1 MAMIQSVKLGKEFV
15 VVSENKVGVL
25 SKVAALL
32 ADRGIDIVAI
42 SAQAAGG
49 VALMNFVTD
58 DTLHT
63 RDLLAKKGLK
73 AQENTVLLLEVV
85 DRPGV
90 LMRITRKLAA
100 QKIDILNVYASAP
113 VSYGPCTLVI
123 ATNNNQKALVTLK
136 R

>member
-1 MAMIQSVKLGKEFV
+1 MIQSVKLGKEFV

-58 DTLHT
+58 DALHT
-63 RDLLAKKGLK
+63 KDLLIKKGFK
-73 AQENTVLLLEVV
+73 VQENTVLLLEVA
-85 DRPGV
+85 DKPGV
-90 LMRITRKLAA
+90 LMLITRKLAA
-100 QKIDILNVYASAP
+100 KKIDILNIYASSPA
-113 VSYGPCTLVI
+113 SYGPCTLVM

-136 R
+136 K

>member
-1 MAMIQSVKLGKEFV
+1 MIRSVKLGKEFV

-25 SKVAALL
+25 SKVAAML

-58 DTLHT
+58 DALHT

-73 AQENTVLLLEVV
+73 IQENTVLLLEIE
-85 DRPGV
+85 DKPGALV
-90 LMRITRKLAA
+90 QITRKLAA
-100 QKIDILNVYASAP
+100 KKIDILNIYASAP
-113 VSYGPCTLVI
+113 ASYGPCTLVM
-123 ATNNNQKALVTLK
+123 ATNNNQKALITLK
-136 R
+136 H

>member
-1 MAMIQSVKLGKEFV
+1 MIQSVKLGKEFV

-32 ADRGIDIVAI
+32 ADHGIDIVAI
-42 SAQAAGG
+42 SAQASGG

-58 DTLHT
+58 DALRTK
-63 RDLLAKKGLK
+63 DLLAKKGWK
-73 AQENTVLLLEVV
+73 VQENTVLLLEIV

-90 LMRITRKLAA
+90 LMWITRKLAA
-100 QKIDILNVYASAP
+100 KKINILNIYGSAP
-113 VSYGPCTLVI
+113 TSYGMCTLVI
-123 ATNNNQKALVTLK
+123 VTDSSQKALVALK

>member
-1 MAMIQSVKLGKEFV
+1 MIQSVKLGKEFV

-25 SKVAALL
+25 SKVAAIL

-58 DTLHT
+58 DALHT
-63 RDLLAKKGLK
+63 RDVLAKKGFK
-73 AQENTVLLLEVV
+73 TQENTVLLLEVV
-85 DRPGV
+85 DRPGA
-90 LMRITRKLAA
+90 LMRITRKLAS
-100 QKIDILNVYASAP
+100 KKVDILNVYASAP
-113 VSYGPCTLVI
+113 ASYGPCILVM

-136 R
+136 P

>member
-1 MAMIQSVKLGKEFV
+1 MIQSVKLGKEFV

-25 SKVAALL
+25 SKVATLL
-32 ADRGIDIVAI
+32 ADHGIDMVAL

-58 DTLHT
+58 DALRT
-63 RDLLAKKGLK
+63 RDLLAKKGWK
-73 AQENTVLLLEVV
+73 AQENTVLLLEIV

-100 QKIDILNVYASAP
+100 KKISILNIYGSAP
-113 VSYGPCTLVI
+113 TSYGMCTLVI
-123 ATNNNQKALVTLK
+123 VTDSSQKALVVLK

>member
-1 MAMIQSVKLGKEFV
+1 MIRSVKLGKEFV

-58 DTLHT
+58 DALHT
-63 RDLLAKKGLK
+63 RDLLIKRGFKT
-73 AQENTVLLLEVV
+73 QENSVLLLEIE
-85 DRPGV
+85 DKPGA
-90 LMRITRKLAA
+90 LMQITRKLAA
-100 QKIDILNVYASAP
+100 KKIDILNVYASAP
-113 VSYGPCTLVI
+113 ASYGPCTLVI

-136 R
+136 A

>member
-1 MAMIQSVKLGKEFV
+1 MIQSAKLGKEFV
-15 VVSENKVGVL
+15 VVSENKVGAL

-58 DTLHT
+58 DALHT
-63 RDLLAKKGLK
+63 RALLAKKGLK
-73 AQENTVLLLEVV
+73 AQENTVLLLEVA

-90 LMRITRKLAA
+90 LLSITRKLAA
-100 QKIDILNVYASAP
+100 QKIDLLNVYASAP
-113 VSYGPCTLVI
+113 ASYGPCTLVI
-123 ATNNNQKALVTLK
+123 STNNNQKALVTLK

>member
-1 MAMIQSVKLGKEFV
+1 MIQSVKLGKEFV

-58 DTLHT
+58 DALRT
-63 RDLLAKKGLK
+63 REILAKKGLK
-73 AQENTVLLLEVV
+73 AQENAVLLVEAA

-100 QKIDILNVYASAP
+100 QKIDVLNIYASAP

>member
-1 MAMIQSVKLGKEFV
+1 MIQSVKLGKEFV

-25 SKVAALL
+25 SKVAAML
-32 ADRGIDIVAI
+32 ADRGIDILAI

-49 VALMNFVTD
+49 VALMNFITD
-58 DTLHT
+58 DALRT
-63 RDLLAKKGLK
+63 RDLLAKKGFK
-73 AQENTVLLLEVV
+73 AQENTVLLLEIL

-90 LMRITRKLAA
+90 LMQVARKLAA
-100 QKIDILNVYASAP
+100 KKIDILNVYGSAP
-113 VSYGPCTLVI
+113 ASYGMCALVI

>member
-1 MAMIQSVKLGKEFV
+1 MIQSLKLGREFV

-25 SKVAALL
+25 SKVAAML

-58 DTLHT
+58 DALHT
-63 RDLLAKKGLK
+63 RDLLAKKGFK
-73 AQENTVLLLEVV
+73 AQENSVLLLEIV
-85 DRPGV
+85 DRPGA
-90 LMRITRKLAA
+90 LMRITRKLSAK
-100 QKIDILNVYASAP
+100 KINILNIYGSAP
-113 VSYGPCTLVI
+113 ASYGMCTLVI
-123 ATNNNQKALVTLK
+123 ATDNNQKALVTLK

>member
-1 MAMIQSVKLGKEFV
+1 MIQSVKLGKEFV
-15 VVSENKVGVL
+15 VVSPNKVGVL
-25 SKVAALL
+25 SNVAAML

-58 DTLHT
+58 DALRT

-73 AQENTVLLLEVV
+73 AQENTVLLLEIV

-90 LMRITRKLAA
+90 LMQITRKLAA
-100 QKIDILNVYASAP
+100 KKIDILNVYASAP
-113 VSYGPCTLVI
+113 ASYGPCTLVMV
-123 ATNNNQKALVTLK
+123 TNNNQKALVTLK
-136 R
+136 K